1 MREKLERTYP
11 IGKPFLSDVFRIPDI
26 LWKVSRPF
34 VNVHKLDKF
43 RVQMRIAERS
53 IGHQRVIEMLR
64 ITGIA
69 LQRVKLGKL
78 RLEKIQIQSSLFTFI
93 ECSGDVLRFP
103 GHTSR
108 LAQGVYPNHQRRV
121 LAGVLEVSVSS

>member
-1 MREKLERTYP
+1 MGERLKRTYP
-11 IGKPFLSDVFRIPDI
+11 IGEPFLFDVFRVPYI
-26 LWKVSRPF
+26 LRKVSGPL
-34 VNVHKLDKF
+34 VNVHKFDKLG
-43 RVQMRIAERS
+43 VQMRIAERS

-64 ITGIA
+64 IIGVV

-108 LAQGVYPNHQRRV
+108 LAQGVYPNHRRRV
-121 LAGVLEVSVSS
+121 LAGVLEASVSS